1 MDTYL
6 VLDRQSTGYV
16 TILKSASAFLA
27 HMCHM
32 QTFTSGSAVENE
44 PEQNL
49 ADDFEHWP
57 NEPATRNDLRILAT
71 RIDRRFAKID
81 SRFAKVDSRFD
92 RVDAQFAEMRIDM
105 KELLFEFKESMRKEM
120 FRFAGFLTFTGLT
133 ALGIFATFAR

>member
-1 MDTYL
+1 
-6 VLDRQSTGYV
+6 
-16 TILKSASAFLA
+16 
-27 HMCHM
+27 M

-71 RIDRRFAKID
+71 RIDRRFTKID
-81 SRFAKVDSRFD
+81 S
-92 RVDAQFAEMRIDM
+92 QFSALRIDL
-105 KELLFEFKESMRKEM
+105 KEELFEFREAMRKEM

-133 ALGIFATFAR
+133 ALGIFATVAR